1 MPTEPGNPGGS
12 RGISVLIDI
21 PASSDPPVRPETW
34 VLLAHGAGGHR
45 DHPHIVDLAGL
56 LRGLGLT
63 VARYNFPYTEKALEP
78 RASGTRSPPNPM
90 PVLVDTVRAVAAAAR
105 GFLSDGLRV
114 PKPKQLLLAGHSMG
128 GRASSMALAEGL
140 DADGLLLFSY
150 PWHPPGRP
158 DKPRVEHLSRIAVP
172 TLCFT
177 GTRDAFCER
186 ERLPGVF
193 DRLPPDWTQAWLEGA
208 DHGLDTLKKSGRGRE
223 DVLAEVAEAVR
234 KWLAGLPAVAAQ
246 GG

>member
-1 MPTEPGNPGGS
+1 MPTGPGIQGRTGGV
-12 RGISVLIDI
+12 SVLIDR
-21 PASSDPPVRPETW
+21 PASSVPPVLPETW

-63 VARYNFPYTEKALEP
+63 VARYNFPYTEKALDP

-90 PVLVDTVRAVAAAAR
+90 PVLVDTVRAVAEAAR
-105 GFLSDGLRV
+105 GFRSGGLKGPER
-114 PKPKQLLLAGHSMG
+114 LLLAGHSMG
-128 GRASSMALAEGL
+128 GRASSMAVAEGL

-193 DRLPPDWTQAWLEGA
+193 DRLPPAWTQAWLEGA
-208 DHGLDTLKKSGRGRE
+208 DHGLETLKRSGRGRE
-223 DVLAEVAEAVR
+223 DVLAGVAEAVR